1 MTIVLVTGASGL
13 VGSRVLPRL
22 ATAGFECRALVR
34 GDLELPP
41 GTTAV
46 RGDLGEPGSLQ
57 AAVEA
62 VDAVVHL
69 AALFRTDDQDAIWRA
84 NLDGTR
90 NLVDAV
96 RTHSPRARF
105 IMASTGNVYDSDG
118 TRPALETDA
127 CTPTLAYP
135 ASKVAAENLLR
146 DSGLT
151 WTILRLP
158 FVYGD
163 GDGHLASLGALAD
176 RFGLHPAHTYS
187 VAHHRDIAA
196 VIQLALTGTMDGRTV
211 NVTDDAP
218 VTVYEMAQLGG
229 NPVASNAEP
238 SQIHGQDAWT
248 ARSSAASAFSRPCR
262 PSTQPP
268 AMESSESFDNGST

>member
-1 MTIVLVTGASGL
+1 MTVVLLTGASGL

-22 ATAGFECRALVR
+22 VASGFECRALVR
-34 GDLELPP
+34 GDVDLPP

-46 RGDLGEPGSLQ
+46 RGDLGDPGSLQ

-69 AALFRTDDQDAIWRA
+69 AALFRTEDEDAIWRA

-90 NLVDAV
+90 HLVDAV
-96 RTHSPRARF
+96 RAHSPRARF
-105 IMASTGNVYDSDG
+105 VMASTGNVYDAQAA
-118 TRPALETDA
+118 RPALETDA
-127 CTPTLAYP
+127 CAPTLAYP
-135 ASKVAAENLLR
+135 ASKVAAEGVLR

-163 GDGHLASLGALAD
+163 GDGHLASLGALAA

-187 VAHHRDIAA
+187 VAHHRDVAA
-196 VIQLALTGTMDGRTV
+196 VIQLALTGALDGRIV

-218 VTVYEMAQLGG
+218 VTIYEMARFGG
-229 NPVASNAEP
+229 HPVGASAEP
-238 SQIHGQDAWT
+238 LTNPWSGRMDGSLLRDFGFRPAVPTIYAA
-248 ARSSAASAFSRPCR
+248 AR
-262 PSTQPP
+262 
-268 AMESSESFDNGST
+268 DGIL

>member
-1 MTIVLVTGASGL
+1 MTVVLVTGASGL

-22 ATAGFECRALVR
+22 AESGFECRALVR
-34 GDLELPP
+34 ADIELPP

-46 RGDLGEPGSLQ
+46 RGDLGKPGSLQ
-57 AAVEA
+57 AAVA
-62 VDAVVHL
+62 GVDAVVHL
-69 AALFRTDDQDAIWRA
+69 AALFRSDDQDAIWRA

-90 NLVDAV
+90 HLIDAV
-96 RTHSPRARF
+96 RTHSARARF
-105 IMASTGNVYDSDG
+105 VMASTGNVYDADAA
-118 TRPALETDA
+118 RPALETDT
-127 CTPTLAYP
+127 CSPTLAYP

-163 GDGHLASLGALAD
+163 GDGHLASLAALAE

-187 VAHHRDIAA
+187 VAHHRDVAA
-196 VIQLALTGTMDGRTV
+196 VIQLALTGAMDARTV

-218 VTVYEMAQLGG
+218 VSVYEMAQLGG
-229 NPVASNAEP
+229 NPVAASAEP
-238 SQIHGQDAWT
+238 LTHPWSGRMDSTLLRGFGFRPTVPTVHAA
-248 ARSSAASAFSRPCR
+248 AR
-262 PSTQPP
+262 
-268 AMESSESFDNGST
+268 DGLL